1 MEDILLAATAQPG
14 SLYFLGLFQPLLKLW
29 TKTKNYLN
37 YSEPQVLLPT
47 PDQPLQC
54 NKGQDETLL
63 GKEEVKM
70 VMGRL
75 GLCYEDEGDDVITNE
90 DMVGA
95 ELVSRVFN
103 EAEPSLEE
111 VKEAFDVFDENRDG
125 LIGAADLQ
133 RVLCNLGLKGKFGLE
148 ECQRMIKAVD
158 MNQDGLVDFEEF
170 VKHMDN
176 CF

>member
-1 MEDILLAATAQPG
+1 MEDILAAAAQPG
-14 SLYFLGLFQPLLKLW
+14 SLYVLGLFQPLLKLW
-29 TKTKNYLN
+29 TKTHNYLN
-37 YSEPQVLLPT
+37 YSDPHVLQPT
-47 PDQPLQC
+47 LDQPLQC
-54 NKGQDETLL
+54 NKGQDEPLL

-75 GLCYEDEGDDVITNE
+75 GLCYQDEGDDVITNE

-95 ELVSRVFN
+95 EEVSRVFS

-125 LIGAADLQ
+125 FIGEADLQ

-148 ECQRMIKAVD
+148 ECRGIIKAVD

-170 VKHMDN
+170 VELMDN
-176 CF
+176 Y